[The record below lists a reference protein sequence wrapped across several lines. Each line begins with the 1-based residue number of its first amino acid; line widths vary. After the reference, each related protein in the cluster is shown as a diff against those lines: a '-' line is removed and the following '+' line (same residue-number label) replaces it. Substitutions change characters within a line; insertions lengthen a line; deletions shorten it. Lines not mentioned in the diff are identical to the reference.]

1 MRILVTGA
9 SGFIGYNLMPEL
21 LKEGH
26 EVVAFSRKN
35 INNPNVEC
43 YKGDILNQDDLS
55 EAMKGCDAVINLA
68 AVNGYEQINSNRII
82 AFNTCI
88 EGTLNLIN
96 AFNANELKTLV
107 FASSSRV
114 YGNHTQ
120 DYLSESLKVKPS
132 SYMAKLKWQAE
143 QLLSLYQ
150 KEISSKDKR
159 IVVLRIFN
167 TYGPGQREGF
177 LIPKIISH
185 IKSGSIRLGNA
196 DIKRDYIYVDDVASS
211 IATVL
216 KKAQNGFSCYNVGSG
231 ISTSVSELINIVNH
245 ITGKNLKLEIDS
257 DQFRNEETGNERAD
271 ITQLREL
278 GWEPL
283 VSLESG
289 LRKVWE
295 ESFR

>member
-9 SGFIGYNLMPEL
+9 SGFIGYNLMPQL

-26 EVVAFSRKN
+26 EVVAFSRKSIN
-35 INNPNVEC
+35 IPNVVC

-55 EAMKGCDAVINLA
+55 NAMRGCDAVVNLA

-82 AFNTCI
+82 ALNTCVA
-88 EGTLNLIN
+88 GTLNLIN
-96 AFNANELKTLV
+96 AFNANELKTIV

-120 DYLSESLKVKPS
+120 DYLSESLKVKPA

-143 QLLSLYQ
+143 QLLNLYQ
-150 KEISSKDKR
+150 KEISLKDNR

-177 LIPKIISH
+177 LIPKIFSR
-185 IKSGSIRLGNA
+185 IKSGSICLGNVN
-196 DIKRDYIYVDDVASS
+196 IKRDYIYVDDVVSS

-216 KKAQNGFSCYNVGSG
+216 KKSQNGYSCYNVGSG
-231 ISTSVSELINIVNH
+231 VGTSISELINIVNRV
-245 ITGKNLKLEIDS
+245 TGNNIDLEIDPL
-257 DQFRNEETGNERAD
+257 QFRNEETGNERAD
-271 ITQLREL
+271 VTQLREL

-289 LRKVWE
+289 LRRVWE
-295 ESFR
+295 ECFR